1 MENIAEN
8 SKKRVLTSE
17 QVQQL
22 RLACD
27 TITPGGKRD
36 LAILDSMLYH
46 GLRVKEIASLRIED
60 LQREKGHYSIHLAD
74 RPMPVKV
81 HPRWQQSMDDWLDQM
96 GVSVEYDP
104 GPVFVQIPKYAGS
117 PLKPLSKR
125 TISFLVARYG
135 NLAGIAPIKG
145 PNRLYPI
152 DLRRTCGRHAYDHG
166 ARLSSV
172 SALLGLNHLESS
184 ARFIDIKELSDPA
197 EALDRINYY
206 PST

>member
-8 SKKRVLTSE
+8 TIKRVLTSP

-22 RLACD
+22 RSACD
-27 TITPGGKRD
+27 TFTPGGKRD

-46 GLRVKEIASLRIED
+46 GLRLKEVASLRIEN
-60 LQREKGHYSIHLAD
+60 LQREKGNDSIHLAD
-74 RPMPVKV
+74 RPTPVKA
-81 HPRWQQSMDDWLDQM
+81 HPRWQQSVDDWLDQM
-96 GVSVEYDP
+96 GVSVEHDR
-104 GPVFVQIPKYAGS
+104 GPIFVQIPKYAGS
-117 PLKPLSKR
+117 PLNPLSTR

-145 PNRLYPI
+145 PTRLYPI
-152 DLRRTCGRHAYDHG
+152 DLRRTCGRHAFDHG

-172 SALLGLNHLESS
+172 SALLGLNHLEST
-184 ARFIDIKELSDPA
+184 ARFIDVKELSDPA
-197 EALDRINYY
+197 EALDKINYY